1 VIVHESRHFPWAV
14 RQDPRLWTQAW
25 QGITLPTER
34 WPLVR
39 ERDGTERWRI
49 YDRATQARGVPAPHR

>member
-1 VIVHESRHFPWAV
+1 VIVHESRHFPRAV

-49 YDRATQARGVPAPHR
+49 